1 MTAAIMTRTW
11 VEEAEAALEAA
22 AADLSDRGRLGW
34 ERDVPLAARTY
45 IGVGG
50 PARVFLAPRDLEALA
65 AALGRLHA
73 AGVRF
78 DYLGAG
84 SNLLVADAGPSFA
97 VVSCERLAGEPLLS
111 TAAARVGAGLGLPR
125 LAQRL
130 QKAGLS
136 GLEFAEGIPGS
147 VGGAVRMNAGWHEKA
162 FGDLVTSI
170 TAVTRDGRIE
180 TLSAGPA
187 TFAYRTAPGLGDR
200 CVAEATLK
208 LQPEDPARIAE
219 AMRAFRDH
227 RVRTQPAG
235 ERNAGCMFKNPP
247 GDHAGRLIDAC
258 GLKGTAVGRA
268 QVSEVHANFFINR
281 GGATCRDVRALLD
294 QVREAVRRQTGVSL
308 EPEVVLWT

>member
-1 MTAAIMTRTW
+1 MTTAIMTRTW

-22 AADLSDRGRLGW
+22 AAGLSDRDRLGW

-50 PARVFLAPRDLEALA
+50 PARVYLAPLDAEALA
-65 AALGRLHA
+65 CALGRLHA

-84 SNLLVADAGPSFA
+84 SNLLVADEGPSFA
-97 VVSCERLAGEPLLS
+97 VVSCERLAGDPIL
-111 TAAARVGAGLGLPR
+111 ADGAARVGAGLGVPR

-147 VGGAVRMNAGWHEKA
+147 VGGAARMNAGWHEKA
-162 FGDLVTSI
+162 FGDCVESL

-180 TLSAGPA
+180 TIVPGPG
-187 TFAYRTAPGLGDR
+187 TFAYRSSPGVGDR
-200 CVAEATLK
+200 CVVEATLK
-208 LQPEDPARIAE
+208 LRPEDPARIAE
-219 AMRAFRDH
+219 SMRFFRDH
-227 RVRTQPAG
+227 RVRTQPTG
-235 ERNAGCMFKNPP
+235 ERNAGCMFKNPA
-247 GDHAGRLIDAC
+247 GDHAGRLIEGS

-281 GGATCRDVRALLD
+281 GGATCRDVRALMD
-294 QVREAVRRQTGVSL
+294 QVREAVLRRTGVIL